1 MDSSRK
7 YIQILGSIAGNL
19 NMITSGIL
27 NSCSSYIVPQ
37 LLKGEGG
44 LLLKEEESSW
54 FASILMLGSI
64 PGAILGSYL
73 CDKVGRRFTLLIN
86 SVGYLVGFLLMALSH
101 NVYLLILG
109 RFITGLF
116 CGMDLVATPIFVGE
130 TSQPSVRGFTGSL
143 LILLYCSGFT
153 LSMLLGALFPWRT
166 ILYLGCTPPILSFS
180 LLAFFKET
188 PTWFLKKGREDEAY
202 NALFFYRGNEFI
214 VREELERIKENLRR
228 IEKQNEANGSSTI
241 QQLKN
246 KFSRMSESSFLKPF
260 LLILLMLNGLEFGG
274 FPALAFYMHSILEA
288 LDSPINPF
296 WMAVILSAYRTII
309 VFAMSFLLVKIP
321 RRSMYLVSAS
331 LVAVALMVQ
340 AAFAWF
346 PTNIWATDIQH
357 ITRWVPLLAIILQYT
372 GFGLGF
378 GSIVYMLQGELLPSD
393 MRSFGCGLLGFL
405 DNICLF
411 VSVKLVPLLI
421 SGIGVGGMNFFYCC
435 FVLFVATVCFFAMP
449 ETKGLSLEDIEDY
462 YTSMK
467 HEQDL
472 KKIQHKRDK
481 AQQP

>member
-7 YIQILGSIAGNL
+7 YVQILGSIAANL
-19 NMITSGIL
+19 NMITSGFL
-27 NSCSSYIVPQ
+27 NSKSSYMVPQ

-44 LLLKEEESSW
+44 LRLSEEESSW

-64 PGAILGSYL
+64 PGALLGSYL
-73 CDKVGRRFTLLIN
+73 CDKVGRRTCLLIN
-86 SVGYLVGFLLMALSH
+86 SVGFLVGFLLMAFSPSF
-101 NVYLLILG
+101 YLLLLG
-109 RFITGLF
+109 RFITGIF

-143 LILLYCSGFT
+143 LILIYCSGFT
-153 LSMLLGALFPWRT
+153 VSMLLGALFPWRT
-166 ILYLGCTPPILSFS
+166 VLYIGCTPPILSFS
-180 LLAFFKET
+180 LLLFFKET
-188 PTWFLKKGREDEAY
+188 PTWFLKKGRVDEAY

-228 IEKQNEANGSSTI
+228 IEKQNEACGSSTI

-260 LLILLMLNGLEFGG
+260 LLIFLMLNGLEFGG

-288 LDSPINPF
+288 LESPINPF

-309 VFAMSFLLVKIP
+309 VFGMSFLLVKIP
-321 RRSMYLVSAS
+321 RRSMYLFSAS
-331 LVAVALMVQ
+331 LVAVALVIQ

-346 PTNIWATDIQH
+346 GDMLDPEIQH

-378 GSIVYMLQGELLPSD
+378 GAIVYMMQGELLPSD
-393 MRSFGCGLLGFL
+393 MRSFGCGLLGCL

-411 VSVKLVPLLI
+411 MSVKLVPVLI
-421 SGIGVGGMNFFYCC
+421 SGLGVGGMYFFYCC
-435 FVLFVATVCFFAMP
+435 FVLFVATVCFFTMP

-467 HEQDL
+467 HQQDL
-472 KKIQHKRDK
+472 KKINNKLGNCQG
-481 AQQP
+481 P